1 MSHVAAIINYKKELL
16 SNGVTDPELQIEFV
30 RTAYISA
37 LIRLLTKYDVNKEDR
52 KEYLQKVLSYW
63 NEVYPVD
70 GNIIIL
76 EIENFYRRLRTSL
89 LGVKSDLFVKLVTN
103 DSFTKFPEFN
113 DLETYNSLVNIIYS
127 EAESKYNSFG
137 RE

>member
-1 MSHVAAIINYKKELL
+1 MSHVAAIIDYKKELL
-16 SNGVTDPELQIEFV
+16 TNGVTDPELQIEFV